1 MKILLAI
8 LIAVLIIWF
17 CSLCFSKI
25 QEILDEKKYKK
36 YITDYTCKLQAIID
50 LKGKLDEFENKFL
63 ELSKRLTKFETDFK
77 THDGLLE
84 NRLADI
90 ESVVKDWKDTM
101 AGAVAYNHG
110 CTECNSGDSK
120 KSHPKTKP
128 KAKSQTDIKKEQLA
142 QKAMNA

>member
-1 MKILLAI
+1 MILR
-8 LIAVLIIWF
+8 LIACVFLVVLI
-17 CSLCFSKI
+17 LYTATMLAEKI
-25 QEILDEKKYKK
+25 RDILEEGNYKK
-36 YITDYTCKLQAIID
+36 MCEQYLSQTGQVLKQLED
-50 LKGKLDEFENKFL
+50 LDIF
-63 ELSKRLTKFETDFK
+63 SKRLEKFETDFK

-101 AGAVAYNHG
+101 AGA
-110 CTECNSGDSK
+110 GDSK

-142 QKAMNA
+142 QKGMNA